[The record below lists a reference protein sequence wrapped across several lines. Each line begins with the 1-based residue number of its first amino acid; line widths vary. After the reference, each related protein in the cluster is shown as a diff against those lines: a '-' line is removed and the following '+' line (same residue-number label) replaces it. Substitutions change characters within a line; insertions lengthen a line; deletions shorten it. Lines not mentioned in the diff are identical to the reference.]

1 MANASK
7 YLGQI
12 ACYTNEKKLIKCEYD
27 FSNDGG
33 ATGFIAIGEAA
44 EDLVIHK
51 MVAKVKTAVTTS
63 ASGTLAFGR
72 SDSAAELMSAK
83 AAGALLINTVVS
95 GEVAVGTG
103 IRVASGKILGF
114 TIATGALTA
123 GKVEV
128 ELEVTKF

>member
-1 MANASK
+1 MANAAK

-12 ACYTNEKKLIKCEYD
+12 AVYSNEKKLIKCEYD
-27 FSNDGG
+27 FDNDGG
-33 ATGFIAIGEAA
+33 ATGFLAIGEAA
-44 EDLVIHK
+44 EDLVVHK
-51 MVAKVKTAVTTS
+51 MIAKVKTAVTTS

-72 SDSAAELMSAK
+72 SDSAGELMSAK
-83 AAGALLINTVVS
+83 AAAALGANAVAS

-103 IRVASGKILGF
+103 IRIASGKILGF

>member
-1 MANASK
+1 MANAAK
-7 YLGQI
+7 YLGKI
-12 ACYTNEKKLIKCEYD
+12 AAYSNEKKLIKCEYD
-27 FSNDGG
+27 FSEDAG
-33 ATGFIAIGEAA
+33 ATGFLAIGEAG

-51 MVAKVKTAVTTS
+51 AIMKVKTAILTS

-72 SDSAAELMSAK
+72 SDSAGELVSAK